1 MSDLRKKCWVRI
13 GCWLRRNRWTV
24 FRNLYLAEKDLAPEV
39 RCDRLLPSGNPVVE
53 LAEKACV
60 VVVGVAVETEAVVG
74 IPVAV
79 VEDGLGRKPK
89 GTSDQLLRV
98 RASQPL

>member
-1 MSDLRKKCWVRI
+1 MRI
-13 GCWLRRNRWTV
+13 GSWLRRNTWTV
-24 FRNLYLAEKDLAPEV
+24 TRNLYLAEKDLAPEV

-53 LAEKACV
+53 LAGQACV
-60 VVVGVAVETEAVVG
+60 VVVGVVETEAVV
-74 IPVAV
+74 
-79 VEDGLGRKPK
+79 EDDLGRKPK

>member
-1 MSDLRKKCWVRI
+1 MRI
-13 GCWLRRNRWTV
+13 GSWLRRNRWTV
-24 FRNLYLAEKDLAPEV
+24 TRNLYLAEKDLAPEV
-39 RCDRLLPSGNPVVE
+39 RCDRLLPPANPVVE
-53 LAEKACV
+53 LAGQPCV

-79 VEDGLGRKPK
+79 VEDDLGRKPK

>member
-1 MSDLRKKCWVRI
+1 M
-13 GCWLRRNRWTV
+13 
-24 FRNLYLAEKDLAPEV
+24 APEV

-79 VEDGLGRKPK
+79 VEDALGRKPK

>member
-1 MSDLRKKCWVRI
+1 MRIGSWLRK
-13 GCWLRRNRWTV
+13 NRWTV
-24 FRNLYLAEKDLAPEV
+24 TRNLYLAEKDLAPEV

-53 LAEKACV
+53 LAGQACV
-60 VVVGVAVETEAVVG
+60 VVVGVVETEAVVG

-79 VEDGLGRKPK
+79 VEDDLGRKPK

>member
-1 MSDLRKKCWVRI
+1 MVA
-13 GCWLRRNRWTV
+13 
-24 FRNLYLAEKDLAPEV
+24 LAGQP
-39 RCDRLLPSGNPVVE
+39 
-53 LAEKACV
+53 CV
-60 VVVGVAVETEAVVG
+60 VVVGVAVETGAVVG

-79 VEDGLGRKPK
+79 VEDDLGRKPK